1 MELFTKTELTAE
13 GIISALLS
21 QDRRHSKR
29 FSVSEF
35 MDPRWSVTVSLALE
49 KSRSV
54 SVDIGAMDRI
64 SIAIKDK

>member
-1 MELFTKTELTAE
+1 MEHLTKQKLTAE

-29 FSVSEF
+29 FSVSVF
-35 MDPRWSVTVSLALE
+35 MDPRWSVTVSLAVE

-54 SVDIGAMDRI
+54 SVDIAAIDRM

>member
-1 MELFTKTELTAE
+1 MKNHTKVKLTAE
-13 GIISALLS
+13 GIISTLLS

-29 FSVSEF
+29 FRVSVF

-54 SVDIGAMDRI
+54 SVDIAAIDRI